1 MMKYSLLHDLVK
13 GMHYLHGSLIRT
25 HGRLKTSNCV
35 VDSRFVLKVT
45 DFGLAE
51 LHAME
56 DTKED
61 DLESHAYY
69 RSEFYFYG
77 QLKIKKNL
85 EKLWT
90 APELLRD
97 LNAPV
102 QGTQK
107 GDVYSFALILHEMLY
122 RRGAFYRGEDECP
135 SPKGTVVFDK

>member
-56 DTKED
+56 DIKED
-61 DLESHAYY
+61 ELESHAYY
-69 RSEFYFYG
+69 RSIFNF
-77 QLKIKKNL
+77 LKIKIKIFFRKTLDSPRIIKRSKFPRSRNT
-85 EKLWT
+85 K
-90 APELLRD
+90 
-97 LNAPV
+97 
-102 QGTQK
+102 
-107 GDVYSFALILHEMLY
+107 
-122 RRGAFYRGEDECP
+122 RRCL
-135 SPKGTVVFDK
+135 